1 MRRTTVHCLRVL
13 WLAGLG
19 IVLGCAPKGTRL
31 EFTTF
36 GRDNTSRQFYG
47 EYTEAYYRQMGNGT
61 IELLLRAEAPSSLD
75 PKQSITQLIY
85 LKTFWKPRPGVTAA
99 EPSQINAH
107 VQYAML
113 TPPTG
118 VRYDGSA
125 FLLGHKDRSSGEYVG
140 RIESGTLIPRYRM
153 GNAAEPFASAK
164 FIGGF
169 RATENPRKVLQGLHT
184 LQNEFKERIDQP

>member
-1 MRRTTVHCLRVL
+1 MVG
-13 WLAGLG
+13 LA
-19 IVLGCAPKGTRL
+19 VAVGCAPDGTRL

-36 GRDNTSRQFYG
+36 GHDNSSRQFYG
-47 EYTEAYYRQMGNGT
+47 EYTEAYYRQLTNGT
-61 IELLLRAEAPSSLD
+61 LELLLRAEAPSSLD
-75 PKQSITQLIY
+75 PKQNITQLIY
-85 LKTFWKPRPGVTAA
+85 LKTFWKPRPGRTAA
-99 EPSQINAH
+99 EATQINAN

-125 FLLGHKDRSSGEYVG
+125 FLIANHDRNSGELVG

-153 GNAAEPFASAK
+153 GSAAEPFASAK

-169 RATENPRKVLQGLHT
+169 RATENPRKVLQGFHT
-184 LQNEFKERIDQP
+184 LQNEFKERLGPP